1 MTSNGIYIDR
11 LERIEDSLTEVKVSV
26 DENLENINTSMEK
39 LSSSIDKFREVLATL
54 ITIHETSVPIKLVYY
69 MFGILIFAFGG
80 GAAVGAFKHFYSIP

>member
-1 MTSNGIYIDR
+1 MSMNGLYMDR
-11 LERIEDSLTEVKVSV
+11 LERIENALDKVQGSV
-26 DENLENINTSMEK
+26 DDNLENINTSMEK

-80 GAAVGAFKHFYSIP
+80 GAAVGAFKHFYNIP